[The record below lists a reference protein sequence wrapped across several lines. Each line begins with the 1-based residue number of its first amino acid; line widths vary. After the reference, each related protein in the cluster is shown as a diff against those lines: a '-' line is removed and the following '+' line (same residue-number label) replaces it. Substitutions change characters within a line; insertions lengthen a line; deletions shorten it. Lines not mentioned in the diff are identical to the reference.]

1 MGYNGLVH
9 RDLTVRVVAEEERYN
24 PMVLYWSLQHKYA
37 LFQRVTLVDT
47 NRNICL
53 KNDSKVHVY
62 LHNHVQRQLDSSL
75 PPITDVVTIKVD
87 IHHVFFLTTSLPSP
101 YPCRY
106 QYYHRKIRTLLTV
119 R

>member
-9 RDLTVRVVAEEERYN
+9 RDLTVRVVSEEERYN

-62 LHNHVQRQLDSSL
+62 LHNHTHRQLSL
-75 PPITDVVTIKVD
+75 PVPPITDVLPDEAD
-87 IHHVFFLTTSLPSP
+87 IHHVFLLAPHPPSL
-101 YPCRY
+101 YLCRY
-106 QYYHRKIRTLLTV
+106 KSDRRPTYAL
-119 R
+119 